1 MRAIAVAAFAAA
13 VAFAQST
20 PAVKKRIAIFDFEN
34 AAASGAVSST
44 LFSTTGPN
52 TGNAVANLLIN
63 RLVQNANATIIE
75 RAAID
80 KLIAAQN
87 LSNSDRTDPLTAAK
101 LGPILGVDAIIL
113 GAITQNDFE
122 DKVRNGMVFS
132 YLRRKDSVSRCA
144 AIPSMAVTRFVPK
157 LSPPDRLFFWPG

>member
-113 GAITQNDFE
+113 APSPKTISRIKCAMRWSSAICEGRILSAD
-122 DKVRNGMVFS
+122 VPRS
-132 YLRRKDSVSRCA
+132 LR
-144 AIPSMAVTRFVPK
+144 
-157 LSPPDRLFFWPG
+157 WW